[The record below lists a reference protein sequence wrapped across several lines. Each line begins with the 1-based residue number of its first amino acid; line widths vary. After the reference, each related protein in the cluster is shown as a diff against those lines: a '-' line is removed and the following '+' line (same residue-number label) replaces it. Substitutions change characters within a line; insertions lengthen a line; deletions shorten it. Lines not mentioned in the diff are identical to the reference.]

1 MITLAFYKIML
12 TEGRKMK
19 KRGDQ
24 LVDCHSRQRSRHP
37 NQDTAASLDRKQR
50 VEGYLKRD
58 KPLNL
63 NMLGDGG
70 TDAKNDPVTDIYNN
84 RQLLVKAEMFMI
96 FKLCTATWFR

>member
-12 TEGRKMK
+12 TEERKMK

-24 LVDCHSRQRSRHP
+24 LVDCHSRQRQRYP
-37 NQDTAASLDRKQR
+37 NQDMAASLDRKQR
-50 VEGYLKRD
+50 AEGYLKRD

-63 NMLGDGG
+63 NMLGDGD

-84 RQLLVKAEMFMI
+84 TQTVVS
-96 FKLCTATWFR
+96 